1 MIMKGKIA
9 RCFERLQTL
18 DIKPTKDN
26 MEKLLQSLYDLQEV
40 YEKIG
45 EQEGENGGSAADTE

>member
-1 MIMKGKIA
+1 MKDKIA
-9 RCFERLQTL
+9 SCFERLQTL

-45 EQEGENGGSAADTE
+45 EKEGENGGSAADTE